1 MNGVEKQWYL
11 YIVRSG
17 DGSLYTGITLDV
29 SRRFDEHRGV
39 GGATY
44 KGAKSLRGKEPLSLV
59 FQQIVGNRSRAS
71 QFEYKVKKLRR
82 IEKEALVD
90 KTLALESL

>member
-1 MNGVEKQWYL
+1 MNAVEKQWYL
-11 YIVRSG
+11 YMVRSG

-29 SRRFDEHRGV
+29 SRRFDEHRGL
-39 GGATY
+39 GGAKY